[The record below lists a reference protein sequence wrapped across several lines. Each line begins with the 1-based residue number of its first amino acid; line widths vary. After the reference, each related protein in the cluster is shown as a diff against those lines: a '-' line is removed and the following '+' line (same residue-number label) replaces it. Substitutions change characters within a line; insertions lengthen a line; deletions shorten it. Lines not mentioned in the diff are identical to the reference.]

1 MTEADAVTR
10 FCPLARSM
18 IQSKNAE
25 GVVVASTAVN
35 QHRGDGLSI
44 MTCLGSQCMLWRW
57 TGKREPV
64 GEELVKRRFGPI
76 RWMARATAPA
86 GKCGLA

>member
-1 MTEADAVTR
+1 MTENDATTR

-35 QHRGDGLSI
+35 QHRGEQLQI

-57 TGKREPV
+57 TGERVPV
-64 GEELVKRRFGPI
+64 GDEFIKRWGPI
-76 RWMARATAPA
+76 RWVTRATAPA